1 MFVAA
6 VALAMAFI
14 VSPTTASAQLVSVN
28 IDFPFVA
35 AGKDMPAGTYFVEV
49 TGAEEGGRVIVRGS
63 GHSSGPMSVITQ
75 LARHDKDAEPEIVFD
90 KLGNRYL
97 LSEIWIP
104 GKDGLC
110 LLATNIPHQHA
121 VVGGPTSRK

>member
-1 MFVAA
+1 
-6 VALAMAFI
+6 
-14 VSPTTASAQLVSVN
+14 
-28 IDFPFVA
+28 
-35 AGKDMPAGTYFVEV
+35 
-49 TGAEEGGRVIVRGS
+49 
-63 GHSSGPMSVITQ
+63 MSVITQ